1 MLVRMGTE
9 VTATLLDGALATS
22 FVAYRIGRALRAAF
36 PRLEMIEGSSELF
49 DLDGFEG
56 AARCTLRAVVGLH
69 LERETHWNAPTL
81 DTDRWISPFTIG
93 DAGRSD
99 GSLSRDTKNGVYEVE
114 WEGHA
119 LVVAIASWS
128 EGTCNHF
135 HWFVLAEQR
144 ETADAFLVAVSRF
157 GQSPRNE
164 VLVVNGEW
172 WRKDAE
178 LHATIRRSSFDEL
191 VLPETLRREIVED
204 FRTFLGSREEY
215 ARLGVPWKR
224 GVLLLGPP
232 GNGKTHCLRAILGTL
247 ELPIVYVQSL
257 RSRYDTD
264 ERNIERVFDR
274 VRRMAPCVAVFED
287 LDAQVHDGNRSF
299 FLNQLDGFASNAGL
313 LVIATTNHP
322 ERLDPSILERPSRF
336 DRKYHFSLPTP
347 ELREAFLRRWSERI
361 EPAMRPS
368 DEQRATLVE
377 ATDGFSFAYLKELCL
392 SALLRWMKQRPET
405 GLYPILHAQLDILRA
420 QMQSEYAALAAK
432 ATKKAAKRDD
442 DD

>member
-1 MLVRMGTE
+1 MGND
-9 VTATLLDGALATS
+9 APPTLFDGALATS
-22 FVAYRIGRALRAAF
+22 FVAYRIGRSLCAAF
-36 PRLEMIEGSSELF
+36 PRLAMIGGSSELF

-56 AARCTLRAVVGLH
+56 AGHCTLRALPGLH
-69 LERETHWNAPTL
+69 LELETHWNAPTL
-81 DTDRWISPFTIG
+81 DNGRWIAPFMIE
-93 DAGRSD
+93 DAQRAD
-99 GSLSRDTKNGVYEVE
+99 GSLSRDTKNGVYEVA
-114 WEGHA
+114 WEGNA
-119 LVVAIASWS
+119 LVVAMAHWS
-128 EGTCNHF
+128 EGTCEHS
-135 HWFVLAEQR
+135 HWYVLAER
-144 ETADAFLVAVSRF
+144 RDVADAFLVAVSRF
-157 GQSPRNE
+157 AQSPRNE

-191 VLPETLRREIVED
+191 VLPDAFKREIVED
-204 FRTFLGSREEY
+204 FQTFLGSREEY

-232 GNGKTHCLRAILGTL
+232 GNGKTHCLRAMLGAL

-299 FLNQLDGFASNAGL
+299 FLNQIDGFASNAGL

-347 ELREAFLRRWSERI
+347 ELRDAFLRRWSERI
-361 EPAMRPS
+361 EASMRPT
-368 DEQRATLVE
+368 DDQRATLVE

-392 SALLRWMKQRPET
+392 SALLRWMKHRPET
-405 GLYPILHAQLDILRA
+405 GLYPILHAQLDVLRA
-420 QMQSEYAALAAK
+420 QMQSEYAALAAR
-432 ATKKAAKRDD
+432 AAKTPAKSEDA
-442 DD
+442 